1 MTQTVDFVDDD
12 ILTEAQ
18 LESAGNLADSIL
30 DDIDAEIFA
39 SDEDPDAVY
48 FALFVTLSRIL
59 AENGWSPEELSEAAR
74 THAEIQTTEGSA

>member
-12 ILTEAQ
+12 LLTDAQ
-18 LESAGNLADSIL
+18 LESADNLADSIL
-30 DDIDAEIFA
+30 DDIAAEVFA
-39 SDEDPDAVY
+39 NDEDPDAVY

-59 AENGWSPEELSEAAR
+59 AENGWDSEELSEAAL